1 MGDGKWNKTIMGR
14 ENEKIIVK
22 EGGEKKGRKNKIE
35 FFFWCWCGLFYI
47 ERPKEGG
54 GNRK

>member
-1 MGDGKWNKTIMGR
+1 MGR

-35 FFFWCWCGLFYI
+35 FFFWC
-47 ERPKEGG
+47 
-54 GNRK
+54 